1 MMNDLVYLAWN
12 DSKKNKKYI
21 IAKLYKKK
29 KIYHFEYI
37 TQNVEEAKKDG
48 FNLLISFPDENK
60 IYTNNRLFAT
70 FSSRLPDKRR
80 PDINKILTTYQMEG
94 YDEFELLKRSGAK
107 LPTDNFEFV
116 MPNEIA

>member
-1 MMNDLVYLAWN
+1 MMNDLVYLVWN
-12 DSKKNKKYI
+12 DNRENKKYI
-21 IAKLYKKK
+21 IAKLYKEKEK
-29 KIYHFEYI
+29 YHFEYI
-37 TQNVEEAKKDG
+37 TKNVEEAKKNG

-80 PDINKILTTYQMEG
+80 PDINKILATYQMKN

-107 LPTDNFEFV
+107 LPTDNFEFIT
-116 MPNEIA
+116 PSEIT

>member
-1 MMNDLVYLAWN
+1 MNNDLVYLIWN
-12 DSKKNKKYI
+12 DNQNNKNYVV
-21 IAKLYKKK
+21 AKLYRDNNK
-29 KIYHFEYI
+29 YYFEYI
-37 TQNVEEAKKDG
+37 TKNIEEAKKQG

-60 IYTNNRLFAT
+60 VYTNNRLFAT

-80 PDINKILTTYQMEG
+80 PDIGKILETYKMSE

-116 MPNEIA
+116 SSLD

>member
-1 MMNDLVYLAWN
+1 MMNNLVYLVWN
-12 DSKKNKKYI
+12 DNKEKKKYVI
-21 IAKLYKKK
+21 GKLYKEEEQ
-29 KIYHFEYI
+29 YYFEYI
-37 TQNVEEAKKDG
+37 TENVEEAKKNG

-80 PDINKILTTYQMEG
+80 PDINKILTTYQLKK

-107 LPTDNFEFV
+107 LPTDNFEFITKYS
-116 MPNEIA
+116 N